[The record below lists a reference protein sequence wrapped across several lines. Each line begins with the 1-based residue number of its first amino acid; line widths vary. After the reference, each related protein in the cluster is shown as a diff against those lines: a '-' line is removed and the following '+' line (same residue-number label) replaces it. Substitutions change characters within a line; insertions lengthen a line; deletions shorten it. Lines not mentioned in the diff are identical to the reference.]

1 MKFIPKLKVWQWLL
15 VFLVAAWLLDWV
27 IQRPDSRTRELNA
40 AIATTGSNALK
51 NYPYPFHVLRV
62 EGSKA
67 VMGTPRSR
75 EVSVGK
81 AISIIHPDINVLDT
95 NDPAFIGAQKE
106 LAGLQ
111 FEAKDIVL
119 AQPGIKTVVWEIDR
133 RWLGSHGVDVPK
145 D

>member
-1 MKFIPKLKVWQWLL
+1 MKVLPKLKVWQWLL
-15 VFLVAAWLLDWV
+15 VFLVAAWLIDWV

-40 AIATTGSNALK
+40 AIAAEGSEALK

-62 EGSKA
+62 EDGKA

-81 AISIIHPDINVLDT
+81 AISIIYPDVNVLDT
-95 NDPAFIGAQKE
+95 NDAAFIHAQKE

-119 AQPGIKTVVWEIDR
+119 RQPGIKTVVWEIDR
-133 RWLGSHGVDVPK
+133 RWLGSHGVDVPRE
-145 D
+145 

>member
-1 MKFIPKLKVWQWLL
+1 MKFLPKLKVWQWLL
-15 VFLVAAWLLDWV
+15 IFALAAFWLDWF
-27 IQRPDSRTRELNA
+27 IQRPDSRTRELND
-40 AIATTGSNALK
+40 AIAAEASEALRQ
-51 NYPYPFHVLRV
+51 YPYPFHVLRV
-62 EGSKA
+62 EGTKA

-81 AISIIHPDINVLDT
+81 AISIIYPDIDVLDT
-95 NDPAFIGAQKE
+95 NNAAFINAQKE

-119 AQPGIKTVVWEIDR
+119 RQSGIKTVTWEIDR

>member
-1 MKFIPKLKVWQWLL
+1 MKRIPKLKVWQWLL

-27 IQRPDSRTRELNA
+27 IQRPDTRTRELNA
-40 AIATTGSNALK
+40 AIAAQGSEALK
-51 NYPYPFHVLRV
+51 HYPYPFHVLRV

-75 EVSVGK
+75 DVSVGK
-81 AISIIHPDINVLDT
+81 AISIIYPDINVLDT
-95 NDPAFIGAQKE
+95 NNAAFIQAQKE

-119 AQPGIKTVVWEIDR
+119 AQPGIETVVWEIDR
-133 RWLGSHGVDVPK
+133 RWLGSHGVDVPR